1 MSTALS
7 GKEAL
12 LGATGLI
19 VSIQM
24 LGEVSPIATEAA
36 NQAKARVVNVVDT
49 VVETGFDALPNPLD
63 GPLTALNSLT
73 DIDAPSL
80 GMAAAVG
87 LDAPEGDPGLAD
99 SIEKAILTPDDLQV
113 AAAAMLDDISK
124 EADVAD
130 DINALTQD
138 AMAEAVEAL
147 TAVDEEDIAEFVDA
161 VAAVEDLADVE
172 SMKEVLNAQ
181 AVAAKSML
189 GTLGSKGDGVIGTR
203 AQVEG
208 LMGSVGESDGFGE
221 VLNKTLADGNDGAN
235 ALKKVASALP
245 SLGRSSA
252 STRLAGI
259 DAGGSGSA
267 ALIQAVANR
276 KKAQIHQC
284 YQRAVANQPEI
295 SGQLGIQVSIAN
307 GRVQATRTSTNQTGD
322 PTLESCV
329 NKRIRAW
336 RFPSEVEDNIHLLY
350 AFQPN

>member
-36 NQAKARVVNVVDT
+36 NQAKAHVVDVVDT

-63 GPLTALNSLT
+63 GPLTALNGLT
-73 DIDAPSL
+73 DNNVPSL
-80 GMAAAVG
+80 GVAAAIG
-87 LDAPEGDPGLAD
+87 LGGSEGDPGVED
-99 SIEKAILTPDDLQV
+99 SIEKTILSPDDLQV
-113 AAAAMLDDISK
+113 AAAAMVDDISQAANVT
-124 EADVAD
+124 E
-130 DINALTQD
+130 DINELAQD
-138 AMAEAVEAL
+138 TMREAVEVL
-147 TAVDEEDIAEFVDA
+147 DAVDEDDIAEVMGA

-172 SMKEVLNAQ
+172 AVKAALNAQ
-181 AVAAKSML
+181 AVAAESIL
-189 GTLGSKGDGVIGTR
+189 GTLGSKSDSAIGTR
-203 AQVEG
+203 TQVEG
-208 LMGSVGESDGFGE
+208 LIGSVGGPDGVGD
-221 VLNKTLADGNDGAN
+221 VLKNPLADGKDTAKT
-235 ALKKVASALP
+235 LKKVTSALP

-259 DAGGSGSA
+259 DAGASGSA
-267 ALIQAVANR
+267 GLIQAVANR

-284 YQRAVANQPEI
+284 YQRALANQPEMG
-295 SGQLGIQVSIAN
+295 GQLGIQVDIAD
-307 GRVQATRTSTNQTGD
+307 GRVQTTRTSTNQTGD
-322 PTLESCV
+322 STLESCV

-336 RFPSEVEDNIHLLY
+336 RFPSEVEDSIHLLY